1 MIVAYINSDISVTC
15 NEVCRVS
22 GAVGNFVL
30 FRLHLFGLH
39 LAQNF
44 VYKNILFLCPFQQ
57 LATEGI
63 LFLAVRVSVCDHILK
78 VCEPDILQNGLWQLH
93 RIYS

>member
-1 MIVAYINSDISVTC
+1 MIVTYINSDINVRC

-30 FRLHLFGLH
+30 FCLHLCGLH

-44 VYKNILFLCPFQQ
+44 VYETFCFLFLF
-57 LATEGI
+57 
-63 LFLAVRVSVCDHILK
+63 S
-78 VCEPDILQNGLWQLH
+78 N
-93 RIYS
+93 